1 MIHDHVSRRS
11 SEWFLTAAPSPQPRG
26 INNRDYLPLT
36 GPAEVTQGSGSD
48 TDREK
53 THQHLRETASSI
65 AIIFI
70 AIDFQEA

>member
-1 MIHDHVSRRS
+1 MIHDHVFRRS
-11 SEWFLTAAPSPQPRG
+11 SEWFLAVAPTAQPKG

-36 GPAEVTQGSGSD
+36 GPAEVTQGSGSG
-48 TDREK
+48 TDRK
-53 THQHLRETASSI
+53 KPHHHLSGTPSSI